1 MDKSTISILF
11 SRIVLT
17 LCTRY
22 LIIIVRATSTAPMV
36 SAWSKNKPIKTT
48 KKMAKNNDNDKKS
61 FVMYDSFL
69 SAMKHLNDAEFREC
83 VLRIRDYA
91 LEGNEEESESP
102 MVNVIMA
109 LAKPNLDS
117 ARRRYMASVE
127 NGKKG
132 AEFGELGGA
141 PKGNKNASKKQPLKQ
156 PLDVDVDD
164 NVNEDVDVDVDVNVN
179 VNEDV
184 DVNVEVD
191 DYTNADVNNDAE
203 STPTGLESS
212 YNTSIQGV
220 NNQIENDSEQFE
232 DREEKIKPLQEV
244 NSSHSNSCDVRAAG
258 KNTSEVLSSKAEV
271 SSATPQQKEEGGMS
285 MEEYIK
291 KCFAQ
296 RVRMLAEMEKG
307 SIPTDDRVFWGAI
320 DLYCDLHYGTDRKRA
335 AKEVSRMVKELLEHD
350 D

>member
-1 MDKSTISILF
+1 
-11 SRIVLT
+11 
-17 LCTRY
+17 
-22 LIIIVRATSTAPMV
+22 
-36 SAWSKNKPIKTT
+36 
-48 KKMAKNNDNDKKS
+48 
-61 FVMYDSFL
+61 MYDSFL
-69 SAMKHLNDAEFREC
+69 EAMKHLNDAEFREC
-83 VLRIRDYA
+83 VLKIRDYA
-91 LEGNEEESESP
+91 LEGNEEESASP

-117 ARRRYMASVE
+117 AKRRYMASVE

-132 AEFGELGGA
+132 AEFGKLGGA
-141 PKGNKNASKKQPLKQ
+141 PKGNQNARKKQPLKQ

-164 NVNEDVDVDVDVNVN
+164 N

-203 STPTGLESS
+203 STPTGLVSS

-258 KNTSEVLSSKAEV
+258 KNTSEALSSNAEV
-271 SSATPQQKEEGGMS
+271 SSATPQRREEGGMD
-285 MEEYIK
+285 MGEYLE
-291 KCFAQ
+291 
-296 RVRMLAEMEKG
+296 RVIANSIGRLAKMKQQG
-307 SIPTDDRVFWGAI
+307 
-320 DLYCDLHYGTDRKRA
+320 
-335 AKEVSRMVKELLEHD
+335 KELDKGLINSTIDNIIAQYGHHD
-350 D
+350 RRSAYSVIMKGIDRMIAANLI